1 MGVTA
6 TRQNKRRDSRF
17 PALGKQSP
25 IFTMDIRQSLSDQ
38 FEEYGLE
45 IKAAVLDRC
54 FDICVQYG
62 VDAQEL
68 VESWMAFSVSN
79 NLHEVSL
86 DTLAQMERKEFAK
99 RNSKDVPTPKGS
111 SKQNTKTSSVVV
123 YNANKDPVQEDN
135 ILSAYCTTP
144 KRSRAEK
151 RSAELHTPEQYG
163 VKKQTTAGRSPR
175 MAFSPAS
182 FSPTVGTP
190 SSKYCTRT
198 NAGQTVTEWGSLPP
212 GATWK
217 SEGCIPGLRVSSYAG
232 HGQPTLPAEAR
243 YMYERLTTKAC
254 VLNDVV
260 DWLGKEICVRHGL
273 EDPDHLKKLHSEP
286 FIGVGHICCDANG
299 RLNPTSVLLEGAR
312 GHPSFGISVPLKLTS
327 VSSYAI
333 FPGQVVAVEG
343 TNPTGETLVAQRVLC
358 DAPLPLPSEPLRLST
373 ANGPLHVVV
382 ASGPFTQSDTMTYQP
397 LEDLIM
403 YVQEHQPHVVIL
415 VGPFIDALHPQVNDG
430 LLAQPFNEIF
440 ENIVDT
446 LMRPLASCH
455 TEVVLVPSSRDV
467 HHQPVYPTPPYVIR
481 KAHPRLHLVPDP
493 SFLDVNGILFG
504 ITATDVLMH
513 IGREE
518 VCNPPQ
524 GHDRLGRLASH
535 LLNQRSMYPLYPP
548 PEDLNVDL
556 EMWDDHTHL
565 PVTPHVMILPS
576 DFRYFLKSV
585 GGSFI
590 VNPERLAKGSAGGT
604 FVRMT
609 IKPVVSEDNSLVN
622 SICAQVVRI

>member
-1 MGVTA
+1 
-6 TRQNKRRDSRF
+6 
-17 PALGKQSP
+17 
-25 IFTMDIRQSLSDQ
+25 MDVRKTLSDQ
-38 FEEYGLE
+38 FEEYGVD
-45 IKAAVLDRC
+45 ISAPVLDRC
-54 FDICVQYG
+54 HDICLQYA
-62 VDAQEL
+62 VDAEEL

-79 NLHEVSL
+79 NLHEVTL

-99 RNSKDVPTPKGS
+99 RNSKDVPTPKGL
-111 SKQNTKTSSVVV
+111 SKQNPKSSSVVV
-123 YNANKDPVQEDN
+123 YNASKDPGLEDN

-151 RSAELHTPEQYG
+151 RCAELTTPEQYG
-163 VKKQTTAGRSPR
+163 TKKQTTAGRSPR

-217 SEGCIPGLRVSSYAG
+217 TEGSIPGLRVASYAG

-260 DWLGKEICVRHGL
+260 DWLGKEICLKHGL
-273 EDPDHLKKLHSEP
+273 DEPDHLKKLHSEP
-286 FIGVGHICCDANG
+286 FIGIGHICCDANG
-299 RLNPTSVLLEGAR
+299 RLNPSSVLLEGAR

-327 VSSYAI
+327 VSSYAL

-343 TNPTGETLVAQRVLC
+343 TNPTGESLVAQRVLC
-358 DAPLPLPSEPLRLST
+358 DAPLPLPSEPLKLST
-373 ANGPLHVVV
+373 ANGPLNVVV

-403 YVQEHQPHVVIL
+403 YVQEHQPHVLIL
-415 VGPFIDALHPQVNDG
+415 VGPFLDALHPQVTDG
-430 LLAQPFNEIF
+430 LLAQSFNEIF

-455 TEVVLVPSSRDV
+455 TEVVLIPSSRDV
-467 HHQPVYPTPPYVIR
+467 NHQPVYPTPPYILR
-481 KAHPRLHLVPDP
+481 KSYPHLHLLPDP
-493 SFLDVNGILFG
+493 ALLDVNGIIFG

-565 PVTPHVMILPS
+565 PVTPHILILPS

-585 GGSFI
+585 GGAFI

-604 FVRMT
+604 FVRMN
-609 IKPVVSEDNSLVN
+609 IKPVLSEDRSLVN